1 MPFDFSP
8 SIQGIGSDLFLTGQW
23 IWRFI
28 LAWWWV
34 FLPVVL
40 FELWKPLYLWFVNE
54 KFAAKTKYAF
64 LEIGLP
70 REVTRPIQAM
80 EQVFS
85 HLWSI
90 YDPANFKEKWLE
102 GKFLVNFALEIAG
115 IDGQVHFFMRV
126 PAALKEVV
134 QSVIYSQYPE
144 VEIREVDDYTQHVP
158 QKIPNRNWDLWGC
171 DYVLLKEDSY
181 PIKTYTQF
189 FERTPDL
196 KEEKRI
202 DPLAALLEG
211 MALLKPGEQLWLQ
224 LVAKPITNKE
234 NNWISRGKALRD
246 KLIHRPQPAPRKSIL
261 HQVFEILF
269 LWRSPDISSKVEEVP
284 APMMMLTDEE
294 KVAVQAIERKIS
306 KYGFEC
312 NIRFIYLGER
322 KSFFKPRVK
331 IPINFFTG
339 LSTEELNGLRPW
351 NVTKVYYPP
360 AIAQRT
366 YIKKRDLFWHYI
378 HRFTPLFPKPGK
390 TFVLNTEEL
399 ATLYH
404 FPGKMVAPAASV
416 TRVRAKKAEPPTNL
430 PIG

>member
-1 MPFDFSP
+1 MFFDLGP
-8 SIQGIGSDLFLTGQW
+8 SFNNIISGFIISSQW
-23 IWRFI
+23 VWQFI
-28 LAWWWV
+28 TNWWWV
-34 FLPVVL
+34 FPPIIL
-40 FELWKPLYLWFVNE
+40 FRLWRPLYLWFINE
-54 KFAAKTKYAF
+54 KWGAGVKTSL
-64 LEIGLP
+64 LEIKLP
-70 REVTRPIQAM
+70 WEVMRPIQVM

-85 HLWSI
+85 HLWSV

-102 GKFLVNFALEIAG
+102 GKYLVNFSLEIAG

-126 PAALKEVV
+126 PTALRETI

-144 VEIREVDDYTQHVP
+144 VEISEVEDYTQLVP
-158 QKIPNRNWDLWGC
+158 QKIPNRDWDLWGC
-171 DYVLLKEDSY
+171 DYVPLKADSY
-181 PIKTYTQF
+181 PIKTYLQF
-189 FERTPDL
+189 FESRPDV

-211 MALLKPGEQLWLQ
+211 MVLLKPGEQLWLQ
-224 LVAKPITNKE
+224 IVAKPITNKE
-234 NNWISRGKALRD
+234 NNWISRGEKLRD
-246 KLIHRPQPAPRKSIL
+246 ELVHRPKANSPKSIL
-261 HQVFEILF
+261 HQVLEILF
-269 LWRSPDISSKVEEVP
+269 LWRSPETKTEVKEIP
-284 APMMMLTDEE
+284 APMMMLTDNE
-294 KVAVQAIERKIS
+294 KNTIKAIEEKIS

-322 KSFFKPRVK
+322 QSFVKPRIK

-339 LSTEELNGLRPW
+339 LSTEGLNGLRPW

-378 HRFTPLFPKPGK
+378 GRLTPLFPKSGK

-404 FPGKMVAPAASV
+404 FPGKTVAPAPGLQ
-416 TRVRAKKAEPPTNL
+416 RVKAKKSEPPENL